1 MNGIG
6 IIRKLNEALLRD
18 SLITIYKSFV
28 RLHLGYGDIIYNQ
41 PNKWNLN
48 QNIKRIQYNATR
60 AITDAIKETYQRRL
74 YK

>member
-1 MNGIG
+1 MFKAMNGIG

-41 PNKWNLN
+41 PNK
-48 QNIKRIQYNATR
+48 
-60 AITDAIKETYQRRL
+60 
-74 YK
+74 